1 MICIKFCFRK
11 FGDDV
16 ATGGIGFDWVD
27 EEIAL
32 EWEQDDEN
40 KVFIFVE
47 NLRKY
52 MTIGKKK

>member
-1 MICIKFCFRK
+1 MIWFKFCFWK

-32 EWEQDDEN
+32 EWEQGDEN
-40 KVFIFVE
+40 KSYLWKFEKV
-47 NLRKY
+47 Y
-52 MTIGKKK
+52 DYW